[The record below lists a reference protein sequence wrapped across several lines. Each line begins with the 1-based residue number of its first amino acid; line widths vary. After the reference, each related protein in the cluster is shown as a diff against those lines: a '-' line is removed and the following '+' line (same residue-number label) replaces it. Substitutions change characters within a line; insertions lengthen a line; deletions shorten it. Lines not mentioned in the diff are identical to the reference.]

1 MAAFRFVSWI
11 LVAAALAL
19 LGADAVSSLEAGEP
33 VIRTSGEI
41 LALIGING
49 PSVAENSPGGMAK
62 ALTTLFN
69 LPLWA
74 VLGLVGVVM
83 TLIFRPME

>member
-1 MAAFRFVSWI
+1 MAAFRFFSWI

-19 LGADAVSSLEAGEP
+19 LGADAVSSMEAGEP
-33 VIRTSGEI
+33 VIRTSGEV
-41 LALIGING
+41 LALIGVNG
-49 PSVAENSPGGMAK
+49 PQVAENSPGGMAK
-62 ALTTLFN
+62 ALMTLLN

>member
-1 MAAFRFVSWI
+1 MAAFRFFSWI

-19 LGADAVSSLEAGEP
+19 LGADAVSSMEAGEP

-41 LALIGING
+41 LALIGVNG

-62 ALTTLFN
+62 VLQTLLN

-74 VLGLVGVVM
+74 VLGLIGVVM

>member
-19 LGADAVSSLEAGEP
+19 LGADAVSSMEAGEP
-33 VIRTSGEI
+33 VIRTSGEV

-49 PSVAENSPGGMAK
+49 PSVAENTPGGMAK
-62 ALTTLFN
+62 ALMTLLN

-74 VLGLVGVVM
+74 VLGLIGVVM

>member
-1 MAAFRFVSWI
+1 MAAFRFISWI
-11 LVAAALAL
+11 LLALAIAL
-19 LGADAVSSLEAGEP
+19 LGADAVSSMEAGEP
-33 VIRTSGEI
+33 VIRTSSEV

-49 PSVAENSPGGMAK
+49 PAVAGNSPGGLAK
-62 ALTTLFN
+62 ALGTLLN

-74 VLGLVGVVM
+74 VLGLIGVVM

>member
-1 MAAFRFVSWI
+1 MAAFRFLSWI

-19 LGADAVSSLEAGEP
+19 LGADAVSSMEAGEP

-41 LALIGING
+41 LALIGVNG

-62 ALTTLFN
+62 ALMTLLN

-74 VLGLVGVVM
+74 VLGLIGVVM

>member
-1 MAAFRFVSWI
+1 MAAFRLFSWI
-11 LVAAALAL
+11 LVALALAL

-33 VIRTSGEI
+33 VIRTSGEV

-49 PSVAENSPGGMAK
+49 PAVAENSPAGMAK
-62 ALTTLFN
+62 VLSTLFN